1 MAAQKTAS
9 TEAPT
14 ATTIRSRR
22 NSAPGDEF
30 GGAAFGAV
38 VVSIRS
44 FLSGC
49 GGIGH
54 ETELDGI
61 GHATQRPCEA
71 RGQQRAAE
79 DAGGVARHQLQ
90 TAARSSHTRVSGPLP
105 IVTNTVAVAKPLPR
119 GAAV

>member
-38 VVSIRS
+38 MVNIRS
-44 FLSGC
+44 FLSGR

-54 ETELDGI
+54 ETELDGT
-61 GHATQRPCEA
+61 GHTTQRPCGSPRSAVGGGGCRERPA
-71 RGQQRAAE
+71 PAPDGGQEQP
-79 DAGGVARHQLQ
+79 HQ
-90 TAARSSHTRVSGPLP
+90 G
-105 IVTNTVAVAKPLPR
+105 
-119 GAAV
+119 